1 MSKDA
6 HSYNRVNHQHGE
18 LKLPFRS
25 QLIQNMFY
33 GISIHLLWQM
43 RLMKESDLSVEDK
56 QHNLGLT
63 IFKLTA
69 STKLV

>member
-6 HSYNRVNHQHGE
+6 HSYNLVNHQHGE

-43 RLMKESDLSVEDK
+43 RLMKESDLSVEEK
-56 QHNLGLT
+56 TTQPRFNYFQING
-63 IFKLTA
+63 KY
-69 STKLV
+69 